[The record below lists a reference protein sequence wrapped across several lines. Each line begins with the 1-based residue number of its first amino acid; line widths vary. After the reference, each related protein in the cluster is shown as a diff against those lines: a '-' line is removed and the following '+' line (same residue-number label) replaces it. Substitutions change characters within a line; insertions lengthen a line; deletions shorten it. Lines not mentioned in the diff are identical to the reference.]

1 MKIHVLKD
9 KTGKVVATFN
19 KSNGQT
25 PSIEPVLEHGQTV
38 QEMDVP
44 DDFHHNVKA
53 FYEKHG

>member
-9 KTGKVVATFN
+9 KTGKVVATFH
-19 KSNGQT
+19 KSNGKT